1 MPGQHHLLWEPEK
14 TRRGLAAQ
22 SSWKKRRGKSR
33 WEVVHSLFLRKRK
46 ASRISASETADI
58 GFHVHTELT
67 WALAPGWIRGRGG
80 VFRIMVAS
88 RLIFLTNG
96 FHLFKERTIL
106 FKTELD
112 MMSEEGN

>member
-1 MPGQHHLLWEPEK
+1 MLPKAVG
-14 TRRGLAAQ
+14 
-22 SSWKKRRGKSR
+22 RRGKAKAD
-33 WEVVHSLFLRKRK
+33 WKWHILFSLRKRK
-46 ASRISASETADI
+46 ASRISASETAETFV
-58 GFHVHTELT
+58 FHVHTELT

-80 VFRIMVAS
+80 VFRIIVAS

-112 MMSEEGN
+112 IMNGEGN

>member
-1 MPGQHHLLWEPEK
+1 MLPKAVG
-14 TRRGLAAQ
+14 
-22 SSWKKRRGKSR
+22 RRGKAKAD
-33 WEVVHSLFLRKRK
+33 WKWCNLFSLEKEK
-46 ASRISASETADI
+46 PAESPPETAETFV
-58 GFHVHTELT
+58 FHVHTELT

-80 VFRIMVAS
+80 VFRIIVAS

-112 MMSEEGN
+112 IMGGEGN